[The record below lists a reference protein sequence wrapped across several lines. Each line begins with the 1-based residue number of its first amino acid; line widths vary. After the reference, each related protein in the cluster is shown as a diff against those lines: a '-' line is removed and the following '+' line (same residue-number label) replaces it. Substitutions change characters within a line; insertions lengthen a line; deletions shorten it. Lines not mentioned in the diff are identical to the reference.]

1 MKRPHPAVRSAHER
15 PDLRGTACA
24 TGIRI
29 RGRADLGATW
39 GLVAVLL
46 TTVSAALWG
55 YPIVATTLVVAAA
68 HDGAAALFLL
78 GWSGV
83 RGGLRA
89 IARLVASR
97 EAGAV
102 IACSLLGGPVFM
114 GGYVASMILAGPA
127 YALTLT
133 ATYPVIGAVLA
144 DRMLRQRLTG
154 VGWLAVVGTT
164 LGAALTAF
172 GASSTESGVR
182 TLVGLAIALMGAAAV
197 ALEGI
202 LAYKIMVTADPDA
215 VLVLRQVFSAV
226 LLAIAVLA
234 VPDGHHHHVGSED
247 VRCRSAHPHRGCD
260 RRLFL
265 CDLVPRDPQDRR
277 RQSDDP
283 EHHLR
288 DVGNPPRLD
297 DPAGECE
304 PIRRGRVHRRRGGSS
319 PDDPL
324 RSATA
329 ERPPPVGSAGVRTG
343 DVCRR
348 PSTCAAAPVGARATD
363 APVRP
368 GGRWRF
374 LDGMARIQG

>member
-1 MKRPHPAVRSAHER
+1 MSAPICAAQPVR
-15 PDLRGTACA
+15 RGS
-24 TGIRI
+24 GY
-29 RGRADLGATW
+29 ADGLISGATW

-182 TLVGLAIALMGAAAV
+182 HAGRTRHSADGRSRSSAGGDPRLQGHGHGRSGCRAGPASGLLGGAARDRGSRRA
-197 ALEGI
+197 G
-202 LAYKIMVTADPDA
+202 
-215 VLVLRQVFSAV
+215 R
-226 LLAIAVLA
+226 
-234 VPDGHHHHVGSED
+234 HHHHVGSED

-304 PIRRGRVHRRRGGSS
+304 PIRRGRVHRRRGGSR

-343 DVCRR
+343 DVCGR
-348 PSTCAAAPVGARATD
+348 PSTCAAATVGTRATD